1 MSETN
6 EGRVLL
12 VDDERLVRFTLSAWL
27 KTSHFEVTAVA
38 SPNEAIAALKA
49 GVYDAILTDVMM
61 GTVDGFMLR
70 DAVRGFNARIP
81 VIFLTALVNTPTNQL
96 QARIAADPYS
106 AYVTKSARRDV
117 LLACVRNAV
126 RGYRAE
132 REATELKAAMRAD
145 LEIAA
150 CVQTALLPP
159 EIVFGPQLFGSALSR
174 PYDVVTGDFHH
185 WFRLSDTAGI
195 LVYGDISGH
204 GTPAA
209 LAMTAVLSHLR
220 DMAAS
225 EGVRTR
231 QVHLICDDLAR
242 FVRRNLRG
250 ICYLTGTVLYA
261 DFDRNVVRYLNAGG
275 TEPLCFARSDGARV
289 ELNPGKKGNLPMGLM
304 DDTVY
309 SADDV
314 VEASFPVDALFCL
327 YSDGYSD
334 LSTDPAGEDRLP
346 TDVLQGLVAEL
357 IRSASGTTDL
367 ASMPFRLND
376 LLRDMGYVHQRDDM
390 HFLVG
395 GRSMA
400 HALRFLRTVRME
412 SSDGIDRL
420 VEAAAQWAAERKLP
434 DETIAKM
441 ELLLNEHLENVRSH
455 GLNDQQRRFA
465 ISVVEMRPSEGDL
478 EIRVWDRGASW
489 EGDLSETAPHPDL
502 ALDAQNAALA
512 DSGRGLAILRK
523 IAHRITYEQFEGLNK
538 FTFLIGTKA
547 G

>member
-1 MSETN
+1 MSEAN

-38 SPNEAIAALKA
+38 SPDEAIAALRA
-49 GVYDAILTDVMM
+49 GAYDAILTDVMM
-61 GTVDGFMLR
+61 GAVDGFMLR
-70 DAVRGFNARIP
+70 DVVRGFNARIP
-81 VIFLTALVNTPTNQL
+81 VIFLTALVNSPTNQL

-126 RGYRAE
+126 CGYRAE
-132 REATELKAAMRAD
+132 REAAGLKAALRAD
-145 LEIAA
+145 LEVAA
-150 CVQTALLPP
+150 HVQTALLPP

-242 FVRRNLRG
+242 FVRQNLRG

-275 TEPLCFARSDGARV
+275 TEPLCFSRSDGSRV

-327 YSDGYSD
+327 YSDGYCD

-346 TDVLQGLVAEL
+346 VDVLQGLVAEL

-390 HFLVG
+390 HFLIG
-395 GRSMA
+395 GRSMV

-441 ELLLNEHLENVRSH
+441 ELLLNEHLENVRRH
-455 GLNDQQRRFA
+455 GLSDQQRRFA
-465 ISVVEMRPSEGDL
+465 ISVVEMRPAEGDL

-512 DSGRGLAILRK
+512 GSGRGLAILRK
-523 IAHRITYEQFEGLNK
+523 VAHRIVYEHFEGLNK
-538 FTFLIGTKA
+538 FTFLIGAKA